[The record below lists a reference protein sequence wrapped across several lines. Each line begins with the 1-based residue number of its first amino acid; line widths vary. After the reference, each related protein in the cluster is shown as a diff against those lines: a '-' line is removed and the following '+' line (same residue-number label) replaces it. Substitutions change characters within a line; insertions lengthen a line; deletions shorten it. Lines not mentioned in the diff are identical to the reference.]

1 MGSPWVNHVSPGAEI
16 ARSHVW
22 HLHRLQHGRPGRTG
36 PGLKVSRR
44 SEQRQGLLMKP
55 RFERLQRLGRC
66 RPGWVLQNGTPWG
79 PETAWFFY
87 TCWKPC
93 NGYIWLYLQLLWS
106 LLPVWEIHNQTNN
119 KQDPIPCL
127 FLWFQAIFACQRWSA
142 WMVVLL
148 LLNRPSAERCKCL
161 LHDAVY
167 MERSNMLVNEECIV
181 KNPSFRCRRS
191 K

>member
-55 RFERLQRLGRC
+55 RFQRLQRLGRC

-79 PETAWFFY
+79 PETAWFFLHMLEALQ
-87 TCWKPC
+87 
-93 NGYIWLYLQLLWS
+93 WLYLAISATS
-106 LLPVWEIHNQTNN
+106 LEFVACLGNTQPDKQQTGPNSMFVFMVSSNLCMPKMECLDGSFAFVKQAFSWKMQMSIAWCSIHG
-119 KQDPIPCL
+119 K
-127 FLWFQAIFACQRWSA
+127 
-142 WMVVLL
+142 
-148 LLNRPSAERCKCL
+148 K
-161 LHDAVY
+161 
-167 MERSNMLVNEECIV
+167 
-181 KNPSFRCRRS
+181 
-191 K
+191 